1 MNLIK
6 KLFIALG
13 SMDRRFIFFLVG
25 FSVLLPKLYPEFFTL
40 PIKASSHSKRVFAE
54 IDSLDQDSKVLVSFE
69 YGPSTKPEIHPSA
82 IALLNHLFSKNIKV
96 YAVALWPDGNFMAT
110 EAFSVVAEKY
120 GKQYGIDYVNLGF
133 KPGGEAVVKG
143 LASDIRTMY
152 TVDLLGNELDEIKV
166 MEDVKNLLDFDFIFS
181 LSAGYPGSKEWVQF
195 ACDPLGIPMS
205 TGCTSIQVTDII
217 PYVEND
223 QIKGILSGMP
233 GAAEYEQLVRNA
245 LNSRGIDIEPGKASI
260 NMAAQSM
267 AHIVIVILIILG
279 NITYYL
285 TRKSSKKGGSK

>member
-1 MNLIK
+1 MDLLK
-6 KLFIALG
+6 KIFIALG
-13 SMDRRFIFFLVG
+13 SMDRRFIFLLVG
-25 FSVLLPKLYPEFFTL
+25 LSVLLPKLYPDLFTL
-40 PIKASSHSKRVFAE
+40 PIKASSHSQRVFDE
-54 IDSLDQDSKVLVSFE
+54 IDALKEDSKVLVSFE

-82 IALLNHLFSKNIKV
+82 IALLNHLFSKNVKV

-110 EAFSVVAEKY
+110 EAFSQVADGYGKKY
-120 GKQYGIDYVNLGF
+120 GVDYVNLGY

-152 TVDLLGNELDEIKV
+152 TVDLLGNDIDSIE
-166 MEDVKNLLDFDFIFS
+166 MMRDVKNLLDLDFIFS

-233 GAAEYEQLVRNA
+233 GAAEYEQLVQDA
-245 LNSRGIDIEPGKASI
+245 LNERGIVVSPGKASI

-267 AHIVIVILIILG
+267 AHVVIVLLIILG

-285 TRKSSKKGGSK
+285 TRKSGKKGGM

>member
-1 MNLIK
+1 MDLLK
-6 KLFIALG
+6 KIFIALG
-13 SMDRRFIFFLVG
+13 SMDRRFIFLLVG
-25 FSVLLPKLYPEFFTL
+25 LSVLLPKLYPDLFTL
-40 PIKASSHSKRVFAE
+40 PIKASSHSQRVFDE
-54 IDSLDQDSKVLVSFE
+54 IDALKEDSKVLVSFE

-82 IALLNHLFSKNIKV
+82 IALLNHLFSKNVKV

-110 EAFSVVAEKY
+110 EAFSQVADGYGKKY
-120 GKQYGIDYVNLGF
+120 GVDYVNLGY

-152 TVDLLGNELDEIKV
+152 TVDLLGNDIDSIEMMK
-166 MEDVKNLLDFDFIFS
+166 DVKNLLDLDFIFS

-233 GAAEYEQLVRNA
+233 GAAEYEQLVQDA
-245 LNSRGIDIEPGKASI
+245 LNERGIVVSPGKASI

-267 AHIVIVILIILG
+267 AHVVIVLLIILG

-285 TRKSSKKGGSK
+285 TRKSGKKGGMQ

>member
-1 MNLIK
+1 MDLLK
-6 KLFIALG
+6 KIFIALG
-13 SMDRRFIFFLVG
+13 SMDRRFIFLLVG
-25 FSVLLPKLYPEFFTL
+25 LSVLLPKLYPDFFTL
-40 PIKASSHSKRVFAE
+40 PIKASSHSQRVFDE
-54 IDSLDQDSKVLVSFE
+54 IDALKEDSKILVSFE

-82 IALLNHLFSKNIKV
+82 IALLNHLFSKDIKV

-110 EAFSVVAEKY
+110 EAFSQVADKFGKIY
-120 GKQYGIDYVNLGF
+120 GVDYVNLGY

-152 TVDLLGNELDEIKV
+152 TVDLLGNDIDSIEMMK
-166 MEDVKNLLDFDFIFS
+166 DVTNLLDLDFIFS

-233 GAAEYEQLVRNA
+233 GAAEYEQLVQDA
-245 LNSRGIDIEPGKASI
+245 LNERGIAVSAGKASI

-267 AHIVIVILIILG
+267 AHVIIVLLIILG

-285 TRKSSKKGGSK
+285 TRKSGKKGGM

>member
-1 MNLIK
+1 MDLLK
-6 KLFIALG
+6 KIFIALG
-13 SMDRRFIFFLVG
+13 SMDRRFIFLLVG
-25 FSVLLPKLYPEFFTL
+25 LSVLLPKLYPDLFTL
-40 PIKASSHSKRVFAE
+40 PIKASSHSQRVFDE
-54 IDSLDQDSKVLVSFE
+54 IDALKEDSKVLVSFE

-82 IALLNHLFSKNIKV
+82 IALLNHLFSKNVKV

-110 EAFSVVAEKY
+110 EAFSQVADGYGKKY
-120 GKQYGIDYVNLGF
+120 GVDYVNLGY

-152 TVDLLGNELDEIKV
+152 TVDLLGNDIDSIEMMK
-166 MEDVKNLLDFDFIFS
+166 DVKNLLDLDFIFS

-233 GAAEYEQLVRNA
+233 GAAEYEQLVQDA
-245 LNSRGIDIEPGKASI
+245 LNERGIVVSPGKASI

-267 AHIVIVILIILG
+267 AHVVIVLLIILG

-285 TRKSSKKGGSK
+285 TRKSGKKGGMK